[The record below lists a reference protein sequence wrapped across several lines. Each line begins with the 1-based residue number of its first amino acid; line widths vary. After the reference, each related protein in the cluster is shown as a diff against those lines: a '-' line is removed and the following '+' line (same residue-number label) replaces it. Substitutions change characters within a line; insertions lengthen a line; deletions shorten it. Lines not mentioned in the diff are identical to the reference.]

1 MLKYPNCLGDNEPIA
16 LVVIPATALEVSEL
30 IADEERLERLP
41 VGNKLTMLVG
51 ICLEIKM
58 C

>member
-1 MLKYPNCLGDNEPIA
+1 MLKYPNCLGDNDPSA

-30 IADEERLERLP
+30 IADEERLARLP

-51 ICLEIKM
+51 ICMKIKM